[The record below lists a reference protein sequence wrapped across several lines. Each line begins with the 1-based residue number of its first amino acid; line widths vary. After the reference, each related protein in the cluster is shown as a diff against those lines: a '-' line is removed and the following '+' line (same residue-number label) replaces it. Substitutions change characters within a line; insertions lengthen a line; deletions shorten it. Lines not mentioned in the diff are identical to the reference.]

1 MEKVKNVA
9 LNSFKNDRLLT
20 THDSTT
26 SQIVTSA
33 IKFTTREDSTF
44 QMDTQKTRNLSSM
57 SIVPKITQTSI
68 TTATSV
74 TNVVIDK
81 NDSPIHVILGK
92 LQNFKPSKSYQ
103 KVI

>member
-1 MEKVKNVA
+1 MEKVKDVA

-20 THDSTT
+20 THNNTID
-26 SQIVTSA
+26 QMVTSA
-33 IKFTTREDSTF
+33 MPFTTREDTTI
-44 QMDTQKTRNLSSM
+44 QMDTKETRNLSSM
-57 SIVPKITQTSI
+57 SIVPKSTQTSF

-92 LQNFKPSKSYQ
+92 LLNFKPS
-103 KVI
+103 